1 MLEKLY
7 EGWITW
13 VYGGPWLIRFRG
25 VILFSHKSG
34 IVCHIHAI
42 YLALTKM
49 KPYEVS
55 TDFKTRSREKHQ
67 SWNYYWHHE

>member
-25 VILFSHKSG
+25 VTLLSHRSG

-42 YLALTKM
+42 ILSLQKM
-49 KPYEVS
+49 QDYEVI
-55 TDFKTRSREKHQ
+55 TDFTTKARQETQ
-67 SWNYYWHHE
+67 SWTYHW